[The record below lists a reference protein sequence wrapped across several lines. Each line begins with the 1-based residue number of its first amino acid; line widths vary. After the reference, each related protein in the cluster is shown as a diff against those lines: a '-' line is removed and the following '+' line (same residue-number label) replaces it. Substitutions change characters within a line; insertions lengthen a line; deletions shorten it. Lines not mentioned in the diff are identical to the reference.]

1 MSFPSNS
8 AAANPFLVDAYLGAC
23 RTDDMYASPA
33 CHDYAMQTCGLV
45 PPSAKG
51 GELGQ
56 HGAAASVPSY
66 FARQWAEPGR
76 ACRAEAP
83 VSPNSIYAQQSI
95 KEEGDCCMF
104 SEKRAQ
110 KGNRRQA
117 DVHAYS
123 PVVAEPERADAPEV
137 PVPGYFRLSQTYA
150 CDGRGRREEDCGRRP
165 SPTLMQLDRVA
176 PQLQPLTKEPPPRI
190 PVAAGSPDPCPSS
203 AEEEDDDD
211 DEQQEE
217 VEEEEEEKTQSSLVP
232 RDPGKG
238 QKNNPQTG
246 SWLTARSGRKKR
258 SPYTKHQTLEL
269 EKEFLYNMYL
279 TRERRMEISR
289 SVNLSDRQ
297 VKIWF
302 QNRRMK
308 LKKMNRECRVR
319 ELNSNLAFS

>member
-8 AAANPFLVDAYLGAC
+8 AAANPFLVDAHVGAC
-23 RTDDMYASPA
+23 RTDNMYASSA
-33 CHDYAMQTCGLV
+33 SHDYAVQTCGLV
-45 PPSAKG
+45 PSLAKR
-51 GELGQ
+51 GELGH

-66 FARQWAEPGR
+66 FAHRWGEAGR

-83 VSPNSIYAQQSI
+83 VSPKCPYAQQSI

-104 SEKRAQ
+104 SDKRVQ
-110 KGNRRQA
+110 RVSQRQA

-123 PVVAEPERADAPEV
+123 PDRADAPEV

-150 CDGRGRREEDCGRRP
+150 RHGRRQRDERDRQQP
-165 SPTLMQLDRVA
+165 SPTLMQLDRIA
-176 PQLQPLTKEPPPRI
+176 PQKQEAPPRV
-190 PVAAGSPDPCPSS
+190 PAAAGSPDPCTSS
-203 AEEEDDDD
+203 VEEDDDD
-211 DEQQEE
+211 EEQDEEE
-217 VEEEEEEKTQSSLVP
+217 EEEEEEEKTHSSPELLGP
-232 RDPGKG
+232 RDAGKE
-238 QKNNPQTG
+238 QNNNPQTG

-269 EKEFLYNMYL
+269 EKEFLFNMYL
-279 TRERRMEISR
+279 TRERRLEISR

-319 ELNSNLAFS
+319 ELNCNLAFS